1 MLGREGDRPALQG
14 VKARRFA
21 MFLQVMQGKVGDR
34 DLLESQMDIW
44 RTKFRPSAKGF
55 LGSTSGFTDDGQFVA
70 LARFESAEVAAE
82 NSHIPEQNA
91 WWEKF
96 SSAFDGQVEFT
107 DCADVDTMMGGGSDS
122 AGFVQIM
129 RGRAVD
135 PAAMRATS
143 TEMEKELAAARP
155 DIVGGIVG
163 WHGDREFVQAIYFT
177 SVEAARAGEKSMQ
190 DDAGA
195 AEWEAML
202 DGPLTFT
209 DLHDIRLD

>member
-1 MLGREGDRPALQG
+1 
-14 VKARRFA
+14 

-34 DLLESQMDIW
+34 DALERQMELW
-44 RTKFRPSAKGF
+44 RTQFRPTAKGF

-70 LARFESAEVAAE
+70 LARFESVEAAAA
-82 NSHIPEQNA
+82 NSHMPEQNA
-91 WWEKF
+91 WWEKLAA
-96 SSAFDGQVEFT
+96 AFDGEVGFT
-107 DCADVDTMMGGGSDS
+107 DCAEVDTMMGGGSDA

-135 PAAMRATS
+135 PAAMRDTS
-143 TEMEKELAAARP
+143 AEMEKALAAARP

-177 SVEAARAGEKSMQ
+177 SVDAARAGEKTMQ

-209 DLHDIRLD
+209 DLHDIRFD